1 VDKVGGA
8 RHKRVS
14 HLEIP
19 AGHLRQEPPIVQR
32 GAGDMRRVGKAY
44 VFDEEL
50 SSQFSVAAESGVR
63 VSERRLINS

>member
-1 VDKVGGA
+1 
-8 RHKRVS
+8 
-14 HLEIP
+14 
-19 AGHLRQEPPIVQR
+19 
-32 GAGDMRRVGKAY
+32 MRRVGKAY